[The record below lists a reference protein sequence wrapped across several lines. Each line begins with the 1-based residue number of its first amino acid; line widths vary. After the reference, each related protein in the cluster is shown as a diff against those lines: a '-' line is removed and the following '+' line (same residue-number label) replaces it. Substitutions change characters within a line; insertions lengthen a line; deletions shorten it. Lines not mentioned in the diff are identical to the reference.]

1 MPQMNDAPR
10 APHSSGPQSP
20 MPQPPAPISPR
31 DKIRAIVPGLL
42 IVLMVAMAAQFLS
55 DHYGAPVMLMAI
67 LLGMPL
73 QFLSEDARAQA
84 GILFASRAIL
94 RIGVA
99 LLGVRVSA
107 EMLAQIGAANVILVL
122 LAVAATILISVALA
136 PLVGKNRLFGFL
148 TGGAVAICG
157 ASAAMAISSLL
168 PNRAESERD
177 LSFTVISVTLMST
190 LAMILYPV
198 LTEQLG
204 LGPKLA
210 GVFLGGT
217 IHDVAQ
223 VVGAGYSVSDE
234 VGDISTLVKLL
245 RVTLLAPVVFIGA
258 LVLRNSVPAGAKR
271 PPLVPGFVLAFL
283 LLAAANSA
291 HLVPAVVIGPI
302 DTLSRA
308 MLVTAVAAVGMKT
321 SLAELKDVGGAAIV
335 IIIAQTAF
343 LAALVLAGLMFLA

>member
-10 APHSSGPQSP
+10 APHSSEPQSP
-20 MPQPPAPISPR
+20 MPQPPAPISLR

-84 GILFASRAIL
+84 GILFASRSIL

-271 PPLVPGFVLAFL
+271 PPLMPGFVLAFL

>member
-10 APHSSGPQSP
+10 VPHSSEPQSP
-20 MPQPPAPISPR
+20 MPQPPAPIGLR

-136 PLVGKNRLFGFL
+136 PLIGKNRLFGFL

-335 IIIAQTAF
+335 IIIAQTVF

>member
-10 APHSSGPQSP
+10 APRSSEPQSP
-20 MPQPPAPISPR
+20 STQPPAPISLR
-31 DKIRAIVPGLL
+31 DKIRAIAPGLL

-84 GILFASRAIL
+84 GILFASRSIL

-136 PLVGKNRLFGFL
+136 PLIGKNRLFGFL

-335 IIIAQTAF
+335 IIIAQTVF